1 MGVETGTG
9 AAASTGRAGIVITG
23 ASSGI
28 GEACA
33 MHLDRQGFR
42 VFAGV
47 RAERDRAALR
57 AKASS
62 RLTPLRL
69 DVTDLDSIATAVRT
83 VSEAV
88 GEAGLAGLVNN
99 AGIAVP
105 GPIET
110 VPLDLVRRQFEV
122 NVVGQIAVIQAFL
135 PLLRKGRGRIVN
147 MSSIAGVAAVPF
159 LGIYGASKF
168 ALEAMTDALRLELR
182 AWGISVSLVE
192 PGAIATRIWNKSA
205 CLAESIRASADPAL
219 VALYEP
225 LMRGLARRATDAE
238 RRALS
243 PNAVA
248 LAVVHALTAA
258 RPRLRYLVG
267 TDAKVRAAAKRFFGD
282 RAHDRL
288 VAAILRLPKSG
299 QWVAGTGDRKV
310 KV

>member
-1 MGVETGTG
+1 M
-9 AAASTGRAGIVITG
+9 
-23 ASSGI
+23 
-28 GEACA
+28 
-33 MHLDRQGFR
+33 
-42 VFAGV
+42 
-47 RAERDRAALR
+47 R

-69 DVTDLDSIATAVRT
+69 DVTDLDSIVTAVRT

-205 CLAESIRASADPAL
+205 CLADRSAP
-219 VALYEP
+219 
-225 LMRGLARRATDAE
+225 
-238 RRALS
+238 
-243 PNAVA
+243 
-248 LAVVHALTAA
+248 
-258 RPRLRYLVG
+258 RPIQHWSRS
-267 TDAKVRAAAKRFFGD
+267 TN
-282 RAHDRL
+282 
-288 VAAILRLPKSG
+288 P
-299 QWVAGTGDRKV
+299 
-310 KV
+310 

>member
-1 MGVETGTG
+1 MGAEAGAETV
-9 AAASTGRAGIVITG
+9 ASAGPAGIVITG

-33 MHLDRQGFR
+33 IHLDRQGFR
-42 VFAGV
+42 IFAGM
-47 RAERDRAALR
+47 RDERDGAALR
-57 AKASS
+57 AKASP
-62 RLTPLRL
+62 RLTALRL
-69 DVTDLDSIATAVRT
+69 DVTDRDSIATAVRT

-88 GEAGLAGLVNN
+88 GEAGLAGLINN

-122 NVVGQIAVIQAFL
+122 NVLGPIAVIQAFL
-135 PLLRKGRGRIVN
+135 PLLRKGQGRIVN

-159 LGIYGASKF
+159 LGTYGASKF
-168 ALEAMTDALRLELR
+168 ALEALTDALRLELR

-192 PGAIATRIWNKSA
+192 PGAIATPIWNKSA
-205 CLAESIRASADPAL
+205 SLAESIRASADAEL

-225 LMRGLARRATDAE
+225 LIQGLAERVRDAE

-243 PNAVA
+243 PDGVA
-248 LAVVHALTAA
+248 RAVVHALTAA

-267 TDAKVRAAAKRFFGD
+267 TDAKIRAAVKRLFGD
-282 RAHDRL
+282 RVHDWL
-288 VAAILRLPKSG
+288 VAAVLRLPKPG
-299 QWVAGTGDRKV
+299 QWAAKAVDRNGKV
-310 KV
+310 